1 MSDDKFTLDQIRGY
15 WAQQAVEHGQS
26 PAASWSD
33 FHVIDMEIREILKYL
48 VDSERVLDIGCAN
61 GYSAIQFAGQRR
73 VTIRGLDFIPEMI
86 AEARARLGNVIT
98 GLRGSVDFDVGDITQ
113 LNEPDNAYD
122 KVVVIRVVISLG
134 DWARQ
139 VQGLGECVRVLKPGG
154 LLLLSEATLQ
164 GWRQLNA
171 FRREWGLP
179 EIPMP
184 PFNWYVDQDD
194 VCNAV
199 APRLELVKLVNFAST
214 YYLGTRVLKPLLAQ
228 ALGATVN
235 VANPDMEW
243 NRWFAQLPAV
253 GDYGTQKLF
262 VFKKR

>member
-1 MSDDKFTLDQIRGY
+1 MSDDKFTLDQIREY
-15 WAQQAVEHGQS
+15 WALQAVKHGQS
-26 PAASWSD
+26 PKASWSD
-33 FHVIDMEIREILKYL
+33 FNVIDMEIREILKYL
-48 VDSERVLDIGCAN
+48 VEGERVLDIGCAN

-73 VTIRGLDFIPEMI
+73 IAIRGLDFIPEMI
-86 AEARARLGNVIT
+86 AEARARLGNVIA
-98 GLRGSVDFDVGDITQ
+98 GLRGSVEFGVGDITQ
-113 LNEPDNAYD
+113 LNEPDNTYD
-122 KVVVIRVVISLG
+122 KVVVIRVIISLV

-139 VQGLGECVRVLKPGG
+139 MQGLGECVRVLKPGG

-171 FRREWGLP
+171 FRQEWGLP
-179 EIPMP
+179 QIPMP
-184 PFNWYVDQDD
+184 PFNRYLDQDD

-228 ALGATVN
+228 ALGGEVD

-243 NRWFAQLPAV
+243 NRWFAQMPAV

-262 VFKKR
+262 VFRKR